1 MLDSMRENPVP
12 TRAEASDVANAIL
25 DGADAVM
32 LSGET
37 AVGEYPRESVQMMR
51 RIATAAEGA
60 LFRRPHLLT
69 EWAGGR
75 ELSPPEAVSRAAAEA
90 AEQIGARAVIAFTQS
105 GSTARRASKC
115 RSSVPIIAVTPD
127 IRTARRCSLYWGVAP
142 LVVPEAD
149 STDEQIAVIDREL
162 QTLGQL
168 QPGDKVVII
177 AGTPIGIR
185 GTTNMMK
192 LHTIG
197 AGGR

>member
-1 MLDSMRENPVP
+1 
-12 TRAEASDVANAIL
+12 
-25 DGADAVM
+25 
-32 LSGET
+32 
-37 AVGEYPRESVQMMR
+37 
-51 RIATAAEGA
+51 
-60 LFRRPHLLT
+60 
-69 EWAGGR
+69 
-75 ELSPPEAVSRAAAEA
+75 
-90 AEQIGARAVIAFTQS
+90 
-105 GSTARRASKC
+105 
-115 RSSVPIIAVTPD
+115 
-127 IRTARRCSLYWGVAP
+127 
-142 LVVPEAD
+142 VVPEAD